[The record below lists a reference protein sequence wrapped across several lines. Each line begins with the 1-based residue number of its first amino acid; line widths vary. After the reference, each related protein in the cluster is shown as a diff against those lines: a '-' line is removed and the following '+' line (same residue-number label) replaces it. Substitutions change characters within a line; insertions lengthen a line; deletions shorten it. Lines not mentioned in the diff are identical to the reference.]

1 MTLAELLANATPGPW
16 VLTEPEDSWHFKLAS
31 IICLGTS
38 GSDDLDLAALAPDL
52 ARLALDMGEWIADQS
67 CVGADR
73 AAYCDI
79 VCESCREPVALL
91 ARLDGIANKDKTT

>member
-1 MTLAELLANATPGPW
+1 MTLAELLAGYGMLIQARNEGRDPELMD
-16 VLTEPEDSWHFKLAS
+16 VLAEARLRE
-31 IICLGTS
+31 
-38 GSDDLDLAALAPDL
+38 LAPDL

-91 ARLDGIANKDKTT
+91 ARLDGIAGKDKTT